1 MSGKLKPVN
10 IKKLREGDKETVR
23 LWFIE
28 YADQLY
34 SLILHKVGKD
44 ENLACDIVQQ
54 TFVEALSKIKEYEP
68 ARGTMLSWLSCLSKN
83 YTKKMLREK
92 QRHLSYQQDN
102 YSTNGELLETCT
114 KITTQPLPEH
124 IIERQETAE
133 LVRTT
138 LTQLPDW
145 YRKVLRQYYYQQ
157 KSIEEISNSEGKSA
171 VALRIL
177 LYRARKAFKKQ
188 LLKSAKSADRIDLD

>member
-1 MSGKLKPVN
+1 MSEKLKPVN

-23 LWFIE
+23 QWFIE
-28 YADQLY
+28 YADRLY
-34 SLILHKVGKD
+34 PLILHKVGKD

-68 ARGTMLSWLSCLSKN
+68 ARGNMLSWLSYLSKN
-83 YTKKMLREK
+83 YTRKLLREK
-92 QRHLSYQQDN
+92 QRHLSYQQD
-102 YSTNGELLETCT
+102 SSETNGQLLETCMKMT
-114 KITTQPLPEH
+114 SQPLPEH
-124 IIERQETAE
+124 IFEQQETAE

-138 LTQLPDW
+138 LTQLPDH
-145 YRKVLRQYYYQQ
+145 YRKVLREYYYDQ
-157 KSIEEISNSEGKSA
+157 KAIREISRSQGVSA

-188 LLKSAKSADRIDLD
+188 LLKSAKSADRIDLV